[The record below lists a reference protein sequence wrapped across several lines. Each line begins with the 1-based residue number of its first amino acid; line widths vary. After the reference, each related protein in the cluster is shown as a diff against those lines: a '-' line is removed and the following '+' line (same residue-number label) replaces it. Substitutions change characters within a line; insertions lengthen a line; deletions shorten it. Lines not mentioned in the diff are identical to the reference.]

1 MKSLYDLKQSPK
13 QWHQK
18 LDRVIMDYAFLVNE
32 YGKFVYSK
40 VMNDR
45 YVILYLYV
53 DETLI
58 YEPKLEDILVVKDYL
73 SKMFDT
79 KDLGE
84 ADIILVLLKGLL

>member
-1 MKSLYDLKQSPK
+1 MKSLYGLNKHLHS
-13 QWHQK
+13 QK
-18 LDRVIMDYAFLVNE
+18 IDKVMHYGFSVNE
-32 YGKFVYSK
+32 YEKRIYSK
-40 VMNDR
+40 MMNDR